1 MTYTLTSLKSA
12 IIAWLEERGAEFAA
26 SLDTIIGLAE
36 QQIVKDL
43 PFSIFDQTTTGVLTG
58 PVLNKPEGWVST
70 VDLFITVGGE
80 QFVLEPKT
88 WGYVQMYGGTGTPL
102 YFTESSEGGITVA
115 PAPVS
120 TPYTIRYI
128 KRPTSL
134 VNTTPP
140 ASTWIAT
147 NLPEVLFWSCIV
159 HSEHFRK
166 ADDRIE
172 GAKGFYAAAVE
183 ASKSELAHL
192 LRREYR

>member
-1 MTYTLTSLKSA
+1 MIYTRDTLKA
-12 IIAWLEERGAEFAA
+12 AVIAWLEEDGAEFAA

-36 QQIVKDL
+36 QQVVKDL
-43 PFSIFDQTTTGVLTG
+43 PFSIFDQTTAGVLTSATL
-58 PVLNKPEGWVST
+58 PKPDGWVST
-70 VDLFITVGGE
+70 VDLFITVGNE
-80 QFVLEPKT
+80 QFILEPKT

-102 YFTESSEGGITVA
+102 YFSESSEGAITVA
-115 PAPVS
+115 PSPVS

-134 VNTTPP
+134 VNTVPP

-159 HSEHFRK
+159 HSEHYRK
-166 ADDRIE
+166 ADERIDQ
-172 GAKGFYAAAVE
+172 AKGFYTTAVE
-183 ASKSELAHL
+183 ASRNELAHL